1 MNIQVGDSYILPRDL
16 QIDSRNIRTLQGKK
30 HRKEKVLQAGTEV
43 AIISMNN
50 VSGEIGFTDGE
61 YRYYT
66 SWAKLSGALRYLHLG
81 YHFYFQNGRC
91 MVKDLIQSEI
101 IETFEIDPIIDL
113 KTFRLECE
121 RRAKNYKR
129 HTST

>member
-16 QIDSRNIRTLQGKK
+16 QIESRHIRTLQGKK
-30 HRKEKVLQAGTEV
+30 TRKERLLHAGTEV
-43 AIISMNN
+43 AIISRNN
-50 VSGEIGFTDGE
+50 VSGEVGFTDGE

-91 MVKDLIQSEI
+91 VVKDLIHSEI
-101 IETFEIDPIIDL
+101 TDTFDIDPNIDL

-121 RRAKNYKR
+121 RRAENYKR
-129 HTST
+129 HTSI